1 MTDIHAISFSR
12 QIKEQYYQTFAELL
26 AYNRADESDPEVQRE
41 FTKRLRAI
49 TQRHQDTVMTMA
61 NAVVEVKHN
70 YTQDGTLKMPRFQWN
85 IQVRGD

>member
-1 MTDIHAISFSR
+1 M
-12 QIKEQYYQTFAELL
+12 
-26 AYNRADESDPEVQRE
+26 QRE